1 MCLMAYDME
10 WQQVASAE
18 LGIII
23 ISGPDCLHCIEL
35 QAQLS
40 EKPLKVPFH
49 WTNRNDG
56 AEILEKYPL
65 FAAAIDVLPFA
76 GIFSHGKGIEII
88 RAASRERIEEVL
100 SEL

>member
-1 MCLMAYDME
+1 MG

-18 LGIII
+18 LGVII

-40 EKPLKVPFH
+40 ENPLKVPCH
-49 WTNRNDG
+49 WIDRNE
-56 AEILEKYPL
+56 ATELLEKYPL
-65 FAAAIDVLPFA
+65 FAAAIDVLPIA
-76 GIFSHGKGIEII
+76 GIFCHGEGRKVI

>member
-1 MCLMAYDME
+1 MG
-10 WQQVASAE
+10 WQQVVSAE
-18 LGIII
+18 LGVII

-35 QAQLS
+35 QAQLA
-40 EKPLKVPFH
+40 ENPLTVPCH
-49 WTNRNDG
+49 WTDRNEG
-56 AEILEKYPL
+56 AEMLEKFPL

-76 GIFSHGKGIEII
+76 GIFSHGEGRDVV